1 MVLEPRGELVN
12 TRQVASAVPANTVS
26 IGHTEGPRPVVI
38 ALAVVLV
45 LMSGVLLLVFLQY

>member
-1 MVLEPRGELVN
+1 MVLEPPGELVN

-45 LMSGVLLLVFLQY
+45 LVSGVLLLVFLQY